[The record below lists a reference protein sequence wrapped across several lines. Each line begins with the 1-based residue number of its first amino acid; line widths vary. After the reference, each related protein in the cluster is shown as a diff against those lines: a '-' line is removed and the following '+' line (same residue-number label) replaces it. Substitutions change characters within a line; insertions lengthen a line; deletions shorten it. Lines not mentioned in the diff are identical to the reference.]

1 MWLEMVQKR
10 KQQNFVSFI
19 LNNSLTIHNAPIF
32 VPLFFGLQSMFL
44 CIGEE
49 SNCIQLETAQSNNI
63 KRGVESV
70 LMEPVAFPGIG
81 IELCSTEV
89 IE

>member
-1 MWLEMVQKR
+1 MFLGLVLNVQKR
-10 KQQNFVSFI
+10 
-19 LNNSLTIHNAPIF
+19 
-32 VPLFFGLQSMFL
+32 
-44 CIGEE
+44 EE
-49 SNCIQLETAQSNNI
+49 SNCNQLEAAQSNNI

-81 IELCSTEV
+81 IVRCSTEV